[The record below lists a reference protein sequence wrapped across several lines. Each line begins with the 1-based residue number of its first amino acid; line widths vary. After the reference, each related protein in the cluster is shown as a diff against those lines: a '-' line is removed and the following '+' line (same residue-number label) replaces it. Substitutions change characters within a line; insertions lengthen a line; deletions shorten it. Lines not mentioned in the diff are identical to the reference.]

1 MSTSTRSTTARIGPR
16 WVIRVLALL
25 MVAVPGLV
33 LSPAFAQAATCGITW
48 GSLPKTATATAG
60 RGVAETTIRN
70 VRVGE
75 QPCYDRLV
83 VDLSGKVRAAS
94 VRYVPQ
100 VLSDASGAVVALRGG
115 ARLQIVVDAP
125 AYNVAGHSTYQPRT
139 PSQVVNVTGYK
150 TFRQV
155 AWAGSFEG
163 TTTLGLG
170 VRARLPMRVF
180 LLDGPGGG
188 SRVVIDV
195 ANRW

>member
-1 MSTSTRSTTARIGPR
+1 MNTSTSSVMARIVPR
-16 WVIRVLALL
+16 WVIRVLALML
-25 MVAVPGLV
+25 VAVPGLV
-33 LSPAFAQAATCGITW
+33 LSPAFAEAATCGISW
-48 GSLPKTATATAG
+48 GSLPKTATASGWVSTS
-60 RGVAETTIRN
+60 T
-70 VRVGE
+70 VRHVRAGE
-75 QPCYDRLV
+75 QPCYDRIV
-83 VDLSGKVRAAS
+83 VDLSGKARTATVQ
-94 VRYVPQ
+94 YVPQ
-100 VLSDASGAVVALRGG
+100 VLTDASGAVVVLRGG

-125 AYNVAGHSTYQPRT
+125 AYNLAGRPTYLPRNR
-139 PSQVVNVTGYK
+139 SELVNVTGYK

-163 TTTLGLG
+163 KTTIGLG

>member
-1 MSTSTRSTTARIGPR
+1 MNTSTSSAMPRIGPR
-16 WVIRVLALL
+16 WVIRVLALIL
-25 MVAVPGLV
+25 VAVPGLV

-48 GSLPKTATATAG
+48 GSLPKTATAG
-60 RGVAETTIRN
+60 RVADPTVRN
-70 VRVGE
+70 VRAGE
-75 QPCYDRLV
+75 QACYDRLV
-83 VDLSGKVRAAS
+83 VDLAGKVRAAS

-100 VLSDASGAVVALRGG
+100 VVSDGSGAVVALRGG

-125 AYNVAGHSTYQPRT
+125 AYDVAGRATYLPRNR
-139 PSQVVNVTGYK
+139 SELVNVTGYR
-150 TFRQV
+150 TLRQV

-163 TTTLGLG
+163 TTTIGLG

-180 LLDGPGGG
+180 VLDGPGGG